1 VNNNLRTDPAVWG
14 DKLVAV
20 KEVKEGRL
28 QQGGG
33 DSHQSDFFL
42 RHAFLFFKKF
52 F

>member
-1 VNNNLRTDPAVWG
+1 LALPFGG
-14 DKLVAV
+14 DKLVA
-20 KEVKEGRL
+20 VKEGRL

-33 DSHQSDFFL
+33 DSHQSVEDFFL